1 MKICHL
7 CLNGPYNEGWNYQE
21 NILPKYHVKQGHRVY
36 QIVTP
41 YMWKENELAVSHDKR
56 YVNEDGVEVIRCKA
70 KKGLI
75 GGIRFN
81 RYPEVFGLLD
91 EIHPDILFIHDVQ
104 CLDIMVVVKY
114 LKKHGNVL
122 FMWITTVTF
131 LTVLEIGFR
140 KMSYI
145 KLYGGQWQKK

>member
-70 KKGLI
+70 K
-75 GGIRFN
+75 R
-81 RYPEVFGLLD
+81 GLLEEFD
-91 EIHPDILFIHDVQ
+91 LTDIQRYLDCWMKFTPIF
-104 CLDIMVVVKY
+104 CLYMMY
-114 LKKHGNVL
+114 NA
-122 FMWITTVTF
+122 WI
-131 LTVLEIGFR
+131 L
-140 KMSYI
+140 
-145 KLYGGQWQKK
+145 W

>member
-56 YVNEDGVEVIRCKA
+56 YVNEDGVEVILS
-70 KKGLI
+70 LI
-75 GGIRFN
+75 HI
-81 RYPEVFGLLD
+81 
-91 EIHPDILFIHDVQ
+91 
-104 CLDIMVVVKY
+104 
-114 LKKHGNVL
+114 
-122 FMWITTVTF
+122 
-131 LTVLEIGFR
+131 
-140 KMSYI
+140 
-145 KLYGGQWQKK
+145 